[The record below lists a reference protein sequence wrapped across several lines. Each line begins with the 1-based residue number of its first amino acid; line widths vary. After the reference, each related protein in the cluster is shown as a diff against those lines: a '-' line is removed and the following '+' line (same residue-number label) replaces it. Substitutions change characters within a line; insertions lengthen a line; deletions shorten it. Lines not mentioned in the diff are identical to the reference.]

1 MKTTLASLLILSLVS
16 AFPASAEDADTA
28 LVTDLEKALTGILA
42 VCKKSSD
49 SDACILNKVERERS
63 LYDGFLDDTTP
74 GAWPEADIIG
84 FTFYHVARAI
94 AEEQIR
100 CNSLEPTAKQSC
112 FDQVPILK
120 QHARDEAR
128 HLLIAKGTAYGEREA
143 AQRNARDRQLQ
154 REYLEAKGKQEQQ
167 DREDRREA
175 AALLGLGLALSGGG
189 PFRVPMAP
197 VYQAPAFTPAPYQY
211 LAPRQPTNC
220 TSNIVGSYVYT
231 NCY

>member
-1 MKTTLASLLILSLVS
+1 M
-16 AFPASAEDADTA
+16 
-28 LVTDLEKALTGILA
+28 
-42 VCKKSSD
+42 
-49 SDACILNKVERERS
+49 RR
-63 LYDGFLDDTTP
+63 DD
-74 GAWPEADIIG
+74 
-84 FTFYHVARAI
+84 HVARAI
-94 AEEQIR
+94 AEEQIH

-112 FDQVPILK
+112 FDQVTILK

-128 HLLIAKGTAYGEREA
+128 HLLIAKGTVYGELEA

-197 VYQAPAFTPAPYQY
+197 VYQPPVYQAPAFTPAPYQY
-211 LAPRQPTNC
+211 LAPRQPANC
-220 TSNIVGSYVYT
+220 TSNIVGSSVYT